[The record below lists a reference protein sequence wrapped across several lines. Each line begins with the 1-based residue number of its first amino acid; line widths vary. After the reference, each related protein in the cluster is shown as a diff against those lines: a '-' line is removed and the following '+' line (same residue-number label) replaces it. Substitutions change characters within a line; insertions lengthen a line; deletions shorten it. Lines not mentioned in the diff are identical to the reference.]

1 MARPVLSALRA
12 VPELLLT
19 LLSVVAVG
27 LGQDAGVLA
36 LAAHRTGILGQLQ
49 RCSSRRTE

>member
-1 MARPVLSALRA
+1 MARTVLSALRA
-12 VPELLLT
+12 VPELLWA

-36 LAAHRTGILGQLQ
+36 LAAHSTGILGQLQ
-49 RCSSRRTE
+49 RCSSQRTD